1 MTNHNDKNVNHD
13 EAVKHIQ
20 GYIEAL
26 GLDPNDEHLA
36 DTPRRVVDSRV
47 NELFAGL
54 DTNPRDHLETTFEDV
69 GQYEGDAG
77 WVIETGIR
85 VQSMCAHHLLPFHGE
100 AHVGYIPRDKVV
112 GLSKLVRVIDGY
124 GRRPQVQ
131 ERLTNQVASAIF
143 EKLEPVAVAVVIEAE
158 HECMT
163 LRGVRDPGTTTI
175 TSSVRGQARTNP
187 SVKSEFLSL
196 IDL

>member
-1 MTNHNDKNVNHD
+1 MTKHKNKNVD
-13 EAVKHIQ
+13 RDMAVEHVQ

-26 GLDPNDEHLA
+26 GLDPDGEHLA
-36 DTPRRVVDSRV
+36 DTAHRVVNSRV
-47 NELFAGL
+47 DELFVGL
-54 DTNPRDHLETTFEDV
+54 DSDPREHLQTTFEDV

-100 AHVGYIPRDKVV
+100 AHIGYIPRDKVV
-112 GLSKLVRVIDGY
+112 GLSKLVRVVDGY

-143 EKLEPVAVAVVIEAE
+143 EELDPVAVAVVIEAE

-163 LRGVRDPGTTTI
+163 LRGVRDPGTTTV
-175 TSSVRGQARTNP
+175 TSSVRGQARTND